1 MLDLRTYELI
11 THETLLAVARQLLGP
26 EVTVNGDYYF
36 RPALSDHI
44 LDWGLEFHQDSWNC
58 KCRGALFALLATA
71 AEEAAA
77 HVDGGDTLAKPLQQ
91 KVEGLQVLTLWLPL
105 VPVDRT
111 SGALSLVKGSHRL
124 GKIWPATVPP
134 EERSLDRKTT
144 FSDLVPRPAVVGRD
158 PSTEWGVS
166 ENWPE
171 GVGKYGELVAAEMKP
186 GDLMAFHNM
195 ILWTPNLAR
204 WSLNAV
210 H

>member
-1 MLDLRTYELI
+1 ME
-11 THETLLAVARQLLGP
+11 RQLRSCC
-26 EVTVNGDYYF
+26 T
-36 RPALSDHI
+36 
-44 LDWGLEFHQDSWNC
+44 
-58 KCRGALFALLATA
+58 
-71 AEEAAA
+71 
-77 HVDGGDTLAKPLQQ
+77 DGGDTLAKPLQQ

-158 PSTEWGVS
+158 PSAEWGVS

-171 GVGKYGELVAAEMKP
+171 GVGKYGDLLAAEMKP

-195 ILWTPNLAR
+195 IL
-204 WSLNAV
+204 
-210 H
+210 